1 METREQPYLGS
12 GNTLQPHGAI
22 VDNGALRGE
31 MYGESS
37 TTSLASAWAAGT
49 DSWTL
54 EQRAPRGPHPSF
66 IPDIGGWGK
75 TVNFLG
81 SPRLIAF

>member
-1 METREQPYLGS
+1 
-12 GNTLQPHGAI
+12 
-22 VDNGALRGE
+22 

-37 TTSLASAWAAGT
+37 TTTLARAWAAGT

-81 SPRLIAF
+81 SPRPRAFPPRPINKRKTVLFMTEYIHAYLIEIKA